1 MSAIPSRP
9 RRYAGIARFLP
20 PGNSGDTTFKSIAF
34 LATVTVLGLAAAI
47 VLAIVAGSMD
57 SIRRFGFFG
66 FLVSGAWDPV
76 NEEFGALNV
85 LVGTVV
91 SSFIAVLLAV
101 PVALGI
107 SIFITEMA
115 PPYIRGVV
123 AFLVD
128 MLAAIPSIVYG
139 LWGFFVLA
147 PFIRGAV
154 DPFLSG
160 KLGWLP
166 LFEGPGFGVSLLAAG
181 LILAIMILP
190 ITSAVARE
198 VIGQVPRDQKEAL
211 LSLGATKWEVI
222 WKVSLPYARG
232 GILGAVILGL
242 ARALGE
248 TMAVTMVIGNSH
260 DLTWSLL
267 KPNSTMASLI
277 ANEFTEATYDL
288 YVSALV
294 HVGLVLM
301 IVALIVSVAARALV
315 WSVSKGQRGV
325 AA

>member
-1 MSAIPSRP
+1 LSAIPSRP

-166 LFEGPGFGVSLLAAG
+166 LFEGPGYGVSMLAATQRLKNKESVIQRTHPARLDAKFLMSLSQNEMVLLTHNG
-181 LILAIMILP
+181 KEDLYRFDTAAA
-190 ITSAVARE
+190 TS
-198 VIGQVPRDQKEAL
+198 GQMWFRHHTA
-211 LSLGATKWEVI
+211 
-222 WKVSLPYARG
+222 G
-232 GILGAVILGL
+232 GKSAEK
-242 ARALGE
+242 LGE
-248 TMAVTMVIGNSH
+248 VSK
-260 DLTWSLL
+260 
-267 KPNSTMASLI
+267 KPNTIQAIKVTVDTLGRVRW
-277 ANEFTEATYDL
+277 AND
-288 YVSALV
+288 
-294 HVGLVLM
+294 
-301 IVALIVSVAARALV
+301 
-315 WSVSKGQRGV
+315 
-325 AA
+325 